1 MNRRKHLIK
10 RISALLM
17 CLCLLLT
24 LTGCSTEGRYQSANK
39 LLAKGEYQKA
49 AEKLEA
55 LGSFEDA
62 PLLTMYA
69 KAAAAGEAGLIN
81 FVPAT
86 DDIHW
91 QSRWRGI
98 MMGASWGL
106 LVMQIAFLV
115 RNILALKDEKRLKK
129 LYVETNDEREIQIW
143 TAARSTAMQLFL
155 MVGVVAAIVAGY
167 FSMTVSITII
177 VCMFL
182 QSITG
187 FFCMLYYRIKL

>member
-1 MNRRKHLIK
+1 MELFR
-10 RISALLM
+10 
-17 CLCLLLT
+17 
-24 LTGCSTEGRYQSANK
+24 
-39 LLAKGEYQKA
+39 
-49 AEKLEA
+49 EKLKIQNLAIGMCCFILA
-55 LGSFEDA
+55 LFSF
-62 PLLTMYA
+62 L
-69 KAAAAGEAGLIN
+69 AAAGEAGIIG
-81 FVPAT
+81 FMQPA
-86 DDIHW
+86 IENSHW
-91 QSRWRGI
+91 QSMWRGI
-98 MMGASWGL
+98 VMGMSVGIL
-106 LVMQIAFLV
+106 IVLIAFLI

-129 LYVETNDEREIQIW
+129 LYVETNDEREMQIW

>member
-1 MNRRKHLIK
+1 MEVFR
-10 RISALLM
+10 
-17 CLCLLLT
+17 
-24 LTGCSTEGRYQSANK
+24 
-39 LLAKGEYQKA
+39 
-49 AEKLEA
+49 EKLKIQNLAIGMCCFILA
-55 LGSFEDA
+55 LFSF
-62 PLLTMYA
+62 L
-69 KAAAAGEAGLIN
+69 AAAGEAGIIG
-81 FVPAT
+81 FMQPAVN
-86 DDIHW
+86 DSHW
-91 QSRWRGI
+91 QSMWRGI
-98 MMGASWGL
+98 VMGMSVGIL
-106 LVMQIAFLV
+106 IVLIAFLI

>member
-1 MNRRKHLIK
+1 MELFR
-10 RISALLM
+10 
-17 CLCLLLT
+17 
-24 LTGCSTEGRYQSANK
+24 
-39 LLAKGEYQKA
+39 
-49 AEKLEA
+49 EKLKIQNLA
-55 LGSFEDA
+55 ISMCCFILAIFSF
-62 PLLTMYA
+62 L
-69 KAAAAGEAGLIN
+69 AAAGEAGIIG
-81 FVPAT
+81 FMQPAVN
-86 DDIHW
+86 DSHW
-91 QSRWRGI
+91 QSMWRGI
-98 MMGASWGL
+98 VMGMSVGIL
-106 LVMQIAFLV
+106 IVMIAFLV

-187 FFCMLYYRIKL
+187 FFCMLYYRLKL

>member
-1 MNRRKHLIK
+1 MELFR
-10 RISALLM
+10 
-17 CLCLLLT
+17 
-24 LTGCSTEGRYQSANK
+24 
-39 LLAKGEYQKA
+39 
-49 AEKLEA
+49 EKLKVQNLA
-55 LGSFEDA
+55 IAMCCFILAMFSF
-62 PLLTMYA
+62 L
-69 KAAAAGEAGLIN
+69 AAAGEAGIIG
-81 FVPAT
+81 FMQPAT
-86 DDIHW
+86 GDSHW
-91 QSRWRGI
+91 QSMWRG
-98 MMGASWGL
+98 
-106 LVMQIAFLV
+106 LVMGMAVGILIVMIAFLI

-155 MVGVVAAIVAGY
+155 MIGVVAAIVAGY